1 MRRTGLMADLRF
13 LEHDTGRHH
22 PECPERAAVLCDL
35 FDSEAYRSFERVP
48 ARPATEEELRRV
60 HEHHHVAA
68 VAESMGRALTH
79 FDADTPASPGSF
91 DAARLA
97 AGGAVAMADAILSGE
112 IDNGFAA
119 LRPPGHHAEGDR
131 PMGFCLFNNV
141 AVVAR
146 HLTGARGLSRVL
158 VLDWD
163 VHHGN
168 GTQHTFY
175 DSAEVMYVS
184 LHQYPFYPGT
194 GSPAQCGS
202 GAGAGYNVNV
212 PMQAGCGDAE
222 YAASFRDLVLPI
234 AEQFA
239 PQFVLVS
246 AGFDAHRDDP
256 LASMALSTSMFAA
269 MTDALVGLADDCAHG
284 RILLLLEGGYDLGA
298 LVSSVSAS
306 VGQLRSPNPFHAADG
321 ELTPWGRLSRD
332 ALAPYWE
339 RI

>member
-13 LEHDTGRHH
+13 LEHDTGPDH
-22 PECPERAAVLCDL
+22 PECPERAGVLCDL
-35 FDSEAYRSFERVP
+35 FDSEAYRSFERIP
-48 ARPATEEELRRV
+48 PRPATEEELRRV

-68 VAESMGRALTH
+68 VAASAGRPRTH
-79 FDADTPASPGSF
+79 FDGDTPASAGSF

-97 AGGAVAMADAILSGE
+97 AGGALAMADAIASGE

-131 PMGFCLFNNV
+131 PMGFCLFNNA

-146 HLTGARGLSRVL
+146 HLVAKRGMERVL
-158 VLDWD
+158 VVDWD

-175 DSAEVMYVS
+175 DSDDVMYVS
-184 LHQYPFYPGT
+184 THQYPFYPGT
-194 GSPAQCGS
+194 GAPAECGKGR
-202 GAGAGYNVNV
+202 GAGFNVNV
-212 PMQAGCGDAE
+212 PMPAGGGDDE
-222 YAASFRDLVLPI
+222 YAAAFRDLILPV

-239 PQFVLVS
+239 PEFVVVS

-256 LASMALSTSMFAA
+256 LASMALSTSAFAA
-269 MTDALVGLADDCAHG
+269 MTDALVGVADASAKG
-284 RILLLLEGGYDLGA
+284 RILLLLEGGYDLDA
-298 LVSSVSAS
+298 LVASVSAS
-306 VGQLRSPNPFHAADG
+306 VGRLRAPGRFSAPNG
-321 ELTPWGRLSRD
+321 KLTSWGRLSRS